1 VSTKKEDAMEAS
13 TGPAPGGLATM
24 PATWTGA
31 PVWEGAGETLF
42 EREALPHLRA
52 LSRAALRLARNL
64 ADAEDLVQ
72 ETYLRAYRAFA
83 TYTPGTDIRGWLFTI
98 LYRVRTDGYRR
109 AARRPR
115 MVDERDPDLFAAKG
129 RFDGASDARRDVARG
144 LAHVPTV
151 FREAVVLRDV
161 HELSYDE
168 VSRTL
173 GVPVGTVMS
182 RLHRGRALL
191 RRALTSAPPVGRES

>member
-1 VSTKKEDAMEAS
+1 MEAS
-13 TGPAPGGLATM
+13 TGGFATM
-24 PATWTGA
+24 PRATWTGA
-31 PVWEGAGETLF
+31 PVWEEAPETRF

-72 ETYLRAYRAFA
+72 ETYLRAYRAFG

-115 MVDERDPDLFAAKG
+115 TVDERDPDLFAATG
-129 RFDGASDARRDVARG
+129 RFDRASDARRDVARG
-144 LAHVPTV
+144 LAHVPPV

>member
-1 VSTKKEDAMEAS
+1 M
-13 TGPAPGGLATM
+13 AT
-24 PATWTGA
+24 PATAAAWTRP
-31 PVWEGAGETLF
+31 PVWEESPGTPF

-52 LSRAALRLARNL
+52 LSRTALRLARHA

-72 ETYLRAYRAFA
+72 ETYLRAYRSFD
-83 TYTPGTDIRGWLFTI
+83 TFTPGTDIRGWLFTI

-115 MVDERDPDLFAAKG
+115 TVEAAEPDLFGSWPA
-129 RFDGASDARRDVARG
+129 FDGASNARQDVARG
-144 LAHVPTV
+144 LQQVPPV

-168 VSRTL
+168 VARAL

-182 RLHRGRALL
+182 RIHRGRALL
-191 RRALTSAPPVGRES
+191 RRALTAAPAAGGEA